1 MTIRESKREISVM
14 AMASMPNLR
23 LQNGSE
29 KPVEDV
35 MVGPW
40 ERDKTATC

>member
-1 MTIRESKREISVM
+1 MTIRESKREI
-14 AMASMPNLR
+14 
-23 LQNGSE
+23 QNGSE

-40 ERDKTATC
+40 ERDKTVRC